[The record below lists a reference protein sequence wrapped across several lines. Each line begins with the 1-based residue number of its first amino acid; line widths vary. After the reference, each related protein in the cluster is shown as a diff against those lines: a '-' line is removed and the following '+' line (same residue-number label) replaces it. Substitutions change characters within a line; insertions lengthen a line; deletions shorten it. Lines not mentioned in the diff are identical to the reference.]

1 MIKFDKLNIEQ
12 LQKGHISQHHIWL
25 KYKNDVERQEFR
37 GDVTAMLLCNHRMVR
52 GRRFNNTLGDK

>member
-37 GDVTAMLLCNHRMVR
+37 GYMKVKTAWSFGLTACLMISKP
-52 GRRFNNTLGDK
+52 LGK